1 MVTEGKKMK
10 KWKWASVSR
19 WLVGEGQ
26 KGAITFKVLVG
37 RKVDQIMIVP
47 GLFFLLLFNNAYL
60 CYDLMI
66 CVLLSFT
73 KFIHASLDGSR
84 CKR

>member
-1 MVTEGKKMK
+1 MK

-47 GLFFLLLFNNAYL
+47 GLFLLLFN
-60 CYDLMI
+60 
-66 CVLLSFT
+66 
-73 KFIHASLDGSR
+73 
-84 CKR
+84 